1 MKNVKS
7 KITTIILLVLAI
19 LIVLIVVNFVRNYI
33 ILSNLLSL
41 QQENLSAN
49 SFEFTCTF
57 YDGDSTMP
65 RNTVIS
71 KSKDNSKMFI
81 MNQNEFNRTLISI
94 YNEKTDKTTMIYPA
108 NKKFTT
114 DDGNKLVGIGLP
126 AKFNESNIKMYAL
139 FSLITEE
146 NVNSEDC
153 YKINCL
159 SIITGDTTYISKE
172 KGYCVRNIMKYTS
185 TDTNK
190 KTTQTTDYSN
200 YHFNSL
206 TDKDFETPDLT
217 DYEGK

>member
-19 LIVLIVVNFVRNYI
+19 LIILIVVNFVRNYI

-81 MNQNEFNRTLISI
+81 MNQNEFNRTLIS
-94 YNEKTDKTTMIYPA
+94 MIYPA